1 MAHTPQ
7 SGKYLVTFD
16 LPETLKELIWRVA
29 YLRRNRSSWRLLVD
43 SFKPSTTDRARDIA
57 IKNNTDAVIDQI
69 ELFYEAAATLDL
81 INIAK
86 ADGSGTWQIRL
97 ARAYPR
103 SSSPTET
110 STGQQTNYADAAT
123 GKLTRMQAKVPYFGA
138 AQTATDLYTSNA
150 NSAAENIVQ
159 DVEKIQEGYRAIF
172 NSYGV
177 PYTENRGE
185 TCTRWA
191 FNSRNTAFKA
201 IALLTQEYPWLM
213 QVVNNFDI
221 FTNDVVSTIG
231 KLNRVN
237 GSVPQLY
244 GHIESPSNETVSP
257 RHLLTPLWSAS
268 ANIPANIPTRTSDG
282 TISPILDASGVVK
295 QLGGLAK
302 KGEFTIR
309 HVTKNADGT
318 DKLGTAQHL
327 IKIYCEDTYEQ
338 NAWFTNK
345 ALQVTPRT

>member
-1 MAHTPQ
+1 MANIKALY
-7 SGKYLVTFD
+7 GKYLVT
-16 LPETLKELIWRVA
+16 LEYPATLQELIWRVA
-29 YLRRNRSSWRLLVD
+29 YMRRNRESWRLLTD
-43 SFKPSTTDRARDIA
+43 SFKPSTTNYQTDIS
-57 IKNNTDAVIDQI
+57 IKNATFAQIDKL
-69 ELFYEAAATLDL
+69 EAFYESAATIDPYNPALSGEKFL
-81 INIAK
+81 LRLKK
-86 ADGSGTWQIRL
+86 AVNPVPS
-97 ARAYPR
+97 
-103 SSSPTET
+103 
-110 STGQQTNYADAAT
+110 STGINTNLSNATQAQYARIQAANPVSVPVTGADASA
-123 GKLTRMQAKVPYFGA
+123 
-138 AQTATDLYTSNA
+138 
-150 NSAAENIVQ
+150 AAENIPQ
-159 DVEKIQEGYRAIF
+159 DIERIREGVVAVF
-172 NSYGV
+172 NSYGS
-177 PYTENRGE
+177 PYTETRGE
-185 TCTRWA
+185 TCTRWV
-191 FNSRNTAFKA
+191 FNSRNLAFKA
-201 IALLTQEYPWLM
+201 IALMTQEYPWLM

-302 KGEFTIR
+302 KGAFTIR

-318 DKLGTAQHL
+318 DKLGTAQDL